1 MIEHLDRLCFFCLF
15 LLHAWRFGGGLD
27 GDSGKATQQM
37 GLLWENFWV
46 LGHFG
51 ALRVEVEFLSQAC
64 TTKTITTPAP
74 AKPFPQIARGEEKLL
89 HSDVLQG
96 DDYAFMQAASVP
108 RQMCPLSTI
117 SRMLASTLLR
127 ISLIII
133 NVKSIN
139 HDHHCHLMSG

>member
-1 MIEHLDRLCFFCLF
+1 MLGVLV
-15 LLHAWRFGGGLD
+15 GGLD

-37 GLLWENFWV
+37 GLLWENFWG

-89 HSDVLQG
+89 HSDVLMYQTIP
-96 DDYAFMQAASVP
+96 QEIVSV
-108 RQMCPLSTI
+108 CNTADKLS
-117 SRMLASTLLR
+117 
-127 ISLIII
+127 
-133 NVKSIN
+133 
-139 HDHHCHLMSG
+139 